1 MPNFLPRTVQQGDLL
16 SLNSRQTV
24 AMARS
29 AEGEG
34 FEGYRP
40 QLDSLRTIAISWLV
54 IERPVLSLKRYFG
67 SAKSKVDL
75 VLAPV
80 GT

>member
-1 MPNFLPRTVQQGDLL
+1 MK
-16 SLNSRQTV
+16 
-24 AMARS
+24 
-29 AEGEG
+29 
-34 FEGYRP
+34 GYRP

-54 IERPVLSLKRYFG
+54 IERPALSLKRYFG